1 MHLILKSITSYNEKI
16 LIALFTLAVC
26 ILPGRT
32 AAQTSRNPILPGF
45 HADPEILY
53 SNKDNK
59 YYIYSTTDGV
69 PGWGGYYYHAFSAPT
84 IDGPWT
90 DCGVV
95 LDAKSEQVP
104 WADGN
109 LWAPAAI
116 ERKEGDS
123 YKYYLYF
130 SANNPES
137 RRKEISVA
145 VADDPAGPFTA
156 LPQPMIKDDP
166 SRRGQ
171 QIDVDVFQ
179 DPVSGKYY
187 LYWGNSFMAG
197 AELDD
202 DLTSIKEE
210 TITLLTPRAAP
221 CRTTHSA
228 RAHTYSTATASTTSC
243 GRLTIPARPTIMWP
257 TVPPTRP
264 WVPSP
269 WPTPAWCLFRIL
281 KKKYTA
287 RHTTQ

>member
-1 MHLILKSITSYNEKI
+1 MKKYLSHCLHSLSAS
-16 LIALFTLAVC
+16 C
-26 ILPGRT
+26 RT
-32 AAQTSRNPILPGF
+32 YSGSDKPQSHSARISCRPRNTVF
-45 HADPEILY
+45 KQRQQVLY
-53 SNKDNK
+53 LLYHRRRS
-59 YYIYSTTDGV
+59 
-69 PGWGGYYYHAFSAPT
+69 GWGGYYYHAFSAPT

-187 LYWGNSFMAG
+187 LYWGNSFMA
-197 AELDD
+197 
-202 DLTSIKEE
+202 
-210 TITLLTPRAAP
+210 AP
-221 CRTTHSA
+221 N
-228 RAHTYSTATASTTSC
+228 STTT
-243 GRLTIPARPTIMWP
+243 LP
-257 TVPPTRP
+257 
-264 WVPSP
+264 
-269 WPTPAWCLFRIL
+269 
-281 KKKYTA
+281 
-287 RHTTQ
+287 Q